1 MGSGWVE
8 EGIKIA
14 YLEVNKYEP
23 IRGGS
28 FIPTPSKLRNK
39 QAIINVKNKDDEC
52 LRWAI
57 RAALFPAQRNGDRPG
72 SYPRDDGL
80 DFTGIDFPTP
90 LSQIS
95 KIEEQNNLAI
105 TVFGWCEGK
114 TVVVRVSEVEDPNTR
129 RIHLMILTNKHT
141 THYCYIKS
149 LSRLLAS
156 EYAAGRRIHFC
167 ERCLQGFSSER
178 VLNDHLYYC
187 RGVKGRPARVEM
199 PKKGENSL
207 FFENYQNQMKKPWV
221 IYADFESIVEKIHG
235 CTPDPGQSSTT
246 ETSVHKP
253 CGFCMLA
260 VRSDGE
266 TKGPYLYRGE
276 DTVRAFLHYI
286 QLLESEIREELLN
299 KAKLKMTRADWDD
312 FNSARDCHICSKPL
326 IKENERD
333 AIGVYD
339 PDTGKYAGLVHRHT
353 NKCYQNVYNM
363 YTQGEDGQ
371 LWYYPFIGPRNK
383 RQKPPKDAFAQEDC
397 LFCGE
402 PLIQNSFRDAVKDH
416 CHITGECRGAAHGYC
431 NINYFRTNPKT
442 EVVPVIFH
450 NLKGY
455 DAHHIMSGIAEVQSD
470 LKCIPN
476 NMEKYVSFSLGKL
489 RLIDS
494 LGFLQSSLDALVGT
508 NKPESF
514 TIMASHEEDPTRRK
528 LLLQKG
534 HYPYEYMDA
543 WSRFE
548 ETALPPK
555 EAFYSELKR
564 EGISDEDYAHA
575 QAVW

>member
-1 MGSGWVE
+1 MVELTWHELMTEDLRAYEASPVTPQQGNFDEHDLGDYIINRTKLNFFARDFDYNGSQLHGYKMVVPDYYPLRDLNKFFQENKSAFYERLAREITELGSIKVTISFLQGFSMEREGGRVEMEHSFWNRQPIIISNHEQLREGGMLERLVDSYKEEIARWQEMGSGWVE

-129 RIHLMILTNKHT
+129 RIHLMMLTNKHT

-312 FNSARDCHICSKPL
+312 FRSARDCHICSKPL

-333 AIGVYD
+333 VIGVYD
-339 PDTGKYAGLVHRHT
+339 PDTGKYAGLVHRHA
-353 NKCYQNVYNM
+353 NKC
-363 YTQGEDGQ
+363 
-371 LWYYPFIGPRNK
+371 
-383 RQKPPKDAFAQEDC
+383 
-397 LFCGE
+397 
-402 PLIQNSFRDAVKDH
+402 
-416 CHITGECRGAAHGYC
+416 
-431 NINYFRTNPKT
+431 
-442 EVVPVIFH
+442 
-450 NLKGY
+450 
-455 DAHHIMSGIAEVQSD
+455 
-470 LKCIPN
+470 
-476 NMEKYVSFSLGKL
+476 
-489 RLIDS
+489 
-494 LGFLQSSLDALVGT
+494 
-508 NKPESF
+508 
-514 TIMASHEEDPTRRK
+514 
-528 LLLQKG
+528 
-534 HYPYEYMDA
+534 
-543 WSRFE
+543 
-548 ETALPPK
+548 
-555 EAFYSELKR
+555 
-564 EGISDEDYAHA
+564 
-575 QAVW
+575 

>member
-1 MGSGWVE
+1 MVELTWHELMTEDLRAYEAAPGTPQQSNFDEHDLGDYIIERTKLNFFARDFDYNGRQLHGYKMVVPHYYPLRDLDKFFQENKSAFYERLAREITELGSIKVTMSFLEGFSMEGEGGRVEMEHFFWNRQPVIISNHEQLREGEMLERLVDTYKEEIARWQEMGSGWVE
-8 EGIKIA
+8 EGIKLA
-14 YLEVNKYEP
+14 YLEINKYEP

-28 FIPTPSKLRNK
+28 YIPTPLKLRNK
-39 QAIINVKNKDDEC
+39 KAVINVKNKDDEC

-57 RAALFPAQRNGDRPG
+57 RAALFTAQANVDRPG

-129 RIHLMILTNKHT
+129 RIHLMMLTNKHT

-187 RGVKGRPARVEM
+187 RGVKGRPSRVEM
-199 PKKGENSL
+199 PKKGENAL

-266 TKGPYLYRGE
+266 TKGPYLYRVDG
-276 DTVRAFLHYI
+276 TVRVFLHCL

-299 KAKLKMTRADWDD
+299 KAKVKITRVDWAD
-312 FNSARDCHICSKPL
+312 FRSARDCHICSKPL

-363 YTQGEDGQ
+363 YT
-371 LWYYPFIGPRNK
+371 
-383 RQKPPKDAFAQEDC
+383 
-397 LFCGE
+397 
-402 PLIQNSFRDAVKDH
+402 
-416 CHITGECRGAAHGYC
+416 
-431 NINYFRTNPKT
+431 
-442 EVVPVIFH
+442 
-450 NLKGY
+450 
-455 DAHHIMSGIAEVQSD
+455 
-470 LKCIPN
+470 
-476 NMEKYVSFSLGKL
+476 
-489 RLIDS
+489 
-494 LGFLQSSLDALVGT
+494 
-508 NKPESF
+508 
-514 TIMASHEEDPTRRK
+514 
-528 LLLQKG
+528 
-534 HYPYEYMDA
+534 
-543 WSRFE
+543 
-548 ETALPPK
+548 
-555 EAFYSELKR
+555 
-564 EGISDEDYAHA
+564 
-575 QAVW
+575 